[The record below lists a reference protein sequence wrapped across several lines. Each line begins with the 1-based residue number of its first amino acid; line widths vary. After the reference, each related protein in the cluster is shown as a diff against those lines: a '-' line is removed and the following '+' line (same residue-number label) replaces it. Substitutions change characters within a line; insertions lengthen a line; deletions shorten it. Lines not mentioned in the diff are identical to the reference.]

1 MTQKTAWAAA
11 ACALFAAAG
20 ASSAADVEM
29 YGLVDIGGKFARE
42 TGSDSTFAMQ
52 SGQIA
57 GSRFGLR
64 AEEEISSD
72 LSVYINLENGFDADT
87 GELADDTRLFN
98 RNAVL
103 GLKTKIGTFE
113 LGRTGALAAGVTGGI
128 FAGKVSP
135 FGITWQEAQ
144 SSQILSG
151 ATSTRLDNQIRYE
164 SPDLAGW
171 RIYAQASNGI
181 SGDDG
186 VASSQK
192 DRYAA
197 LGAVYKQ
204 GPLMIVALADRM
216 FTKNGSSTSYN
227 LDDYSTYSLGGTYD
241 FGPVKLFAAYQF
253 GDGVKAVGKIDD
265 LESLEL
271 EKQTVKP
278 MGFDTNA
285 VLLGA
290 NIDLWG
296 GTLKLATGYATGE
309 GDYIVEEKGKPSKTG
324 RLEADGYQFAVG
336 YLYPLSKRTDLYAGA
351 AYVHMKNDATPADEA
366 ESSETAHRRG
376 VIFGMRHRF

>member
-1 MTQKTAWAAA
+1 MTPKTAWAAA

-64 AEEEISSD
+64 AEEELSSD

-144 SSQILSG
+144 SSQLLSG
-151 ATSTRLDNQIRYE
+151 ATGTRLDNQIRYE

-216 FTKNGSSTSYN
+216 FTKNSTSSAYN
-227 LDDYSTYSLGGTYD
+227 LDDYSTYNLGGTYD

-253 GDGVKAVGKIDD
+253 GDGVKAVGKIDN
-265 LESLEL
+265 LTSS
-271 EKQTVKP
+271 QKP
-278 MGFDTNA
+278 MGFDTHA

-296 GTLKLATGYATGE
+296 GTLKLATGYATGT
-309 GDYIVEEKGKPSKTG
+309 GDFTNKKGTEKTG
-324 RLEADGYQFAVG
+324 RLETDGYQFAVG

-366 ESSETAHRRG
+366 ESSETTHRRG